1 MLQVSCVGH
10 SQLPHNLSVPE
21 TEIKIFRA
29 PGGRADNLFSD
40 HRLND
45 VLDWEHD
52 FCILWLGSNDIE
64 VDTDPNELFEEIK
77 EVYET
82 IANDCGAVV
91 HVCLIEPRFYPGA
104 SPIDSDGYRKIQ
116 NSVNKK
122 IKRKLTTRT
131 THFTASN
138 FVEALSG
145 DGVHWNAEGKE
156 MVRDKLESVI
166 VTYRD
171 SE

>member
-1 MLQVSCVGH
+1 MLQVSLVGH
-10 SQLPHNLSVPE
+10 SQLPRNLTVPE

-29 PGGRADNLFSD
+29 PGGRADSFFSD
-40 HRLND
+40 HRLRD

-64 VDTDPNELFEEIK
+64 DDTDPNELFEEIQSI
-77 EVYET
+77 YEA
-82 IANDCGAVV
+82 IVSDCGAVV
-91 HVCLIEPRFYPGA
+91 HVCQIEPRLYAGA
-104 SPIDSDGYRKIQ
+104 TPIDSDGYRKIQ

-138 FVEALSG
+138 FVETLSE
-145 DGVHWNAEGKE
+145 DGVHWNAERKE
-156 MVRDKLESVI
+156 MVRDKPESV
-166 VTYRD
+166 VATYRD
-171 SE
+171 SV